1 MELIVGCE
9 VGIAEKLAEAI
20 LKVAEGFE
28 MMRACARARATS
40 AGESFSVGYFRGLL
54 EKNRQNH

>member
-9 VGIAEKLAEAI
+9 DGIAESLAEAI

-28 MMRACARARATS
+28 MMRVSAKDRATS
-40 AGESFSVGYFRGLL
+40 AGESFSVKYFEDLL

>member
-9 VGIAEKLAEAI
+9 EGFAESLAEAI

-28 MMRACARARATS
+28 MMRVTAKDRATS

>member
-9 VGIAEKLAEAI
+9 EGFAESLAEAI

-28 MMRACARARATS
+28 MMCGLAQRTEQLRQ
-40 AGESFSVGYFRGLL
+40 EKVFR
-54 EKNRQNH
+54 